1 MRKGDQ
7 PSHVTSPAENPF
19 TPTFGQVPLF
29 MAGRNDLLSR
39 MGRAFDQRGRA
50 IELTTLISGARGTG
64 KTSLLGYVAE
74 MAERHGWVSVSVAA
88 LPGLLDEVYAIACR
102 KIRKTLGTSDGV
114 RLAGVGVGGMR
125 TVEGELPPQGAS
137 AWRTEMEDILD
148 LIEDKNLGLLITVD
162 EVRPD
167 VDEVIT
173 LAATYQQFVCGHRR
187 VALIMA
193 GLAYNVEGLAS
204 HASVS
209 FLRWARREWLGRIER
224 LEIEDAWQ
232 RTVAASGRKVS
243 GDATD
248 LAVAAID
255 GSPLMLQLVGYRAW
269 DRHVD
274 NPEISYGDVAE
285 GVELARREL
294 ASSMFELTYRELSDK
309 DLAFLRAML
318 PDRGESSIADIAAR
332 MGKTR
337 GYVSTYRKRMLQAGI
352 IGVRRR
358 GYVGFDLP
366 SFREFLEERET
377 MT

>member
-19 TPTFGQVPLF
+19 TPTFGQIPLF

-148 LIEDKNLGLLITVD
+148 RLGEMEGKSISLQENYQKTLSLCDDLKQSLL
-162 EVRPD
+162 
-167 VDEVIT
+167 
-173 LAATYQQFVCGHRR
+173 
-187 VALIMA
+187 
-193 GLAYNVEGLAS
+193 
-204 HASVS
+204 
-209 FLRWARREWLGRIER
+209 
-224 LEIEDAWQ
+224 
-232 RTVAASGRKVS
+232 RKAFN
-243 GDATD
+243 G
-248 LAVAAID
+248 
-255 GSPLMLQLVGYRAW
+255 
-269 DRHVD
+269 
-274 NPEISYGDVAE
+274 
-285 GVELARREL
+285 EL
-294 ASSMFELTYRELSDK
+294 
-309 DLAFLRAML
+309 
-318 PDRGESSIADIAAR
+318 
-332 MGKTR
+332 
-337 GYVSTYRKRMLQAGI
+337 
-352 IGVRRR
+352 
-358 GYVGFDLP
+358 
-366 SFREFLEERET
+366 
-377 MT
+377 